1 VNGDVTYSGDKSR
14 GTGHIR
20 KTVVPLPRR
29 DAGGAEPSGA
39 LDVVPQVR
47 ESVDI
52 LRETC
57 GTNLAAI
64 VFFGSVL
71 VGTSPTQD
79 SAADLFVIVEE
90 YKRFYR
96 DLGSRFPAAR
106 SAGMMAAL
114 NRVLPP
120 NVIYL
125 RNPGD
130 LRAGAKCFIMNR
142 IDFARGLSSESRD
155 LFCRGRLIQR
165 VQIVYARSQEMRG
178 AVEQQLEDAR
188 RTALE
193 WVPLY
198 LPGRFDTF
206 DFCFRMLEVSYG
218 GEIRPEAR
226 SRVREVFEAQ
236 KTYFLLMFERLLE
249 EGVADGRLERVDGRY
264 GLAGKPPISTRLWW
278 KCFFL
283 QSKIRA
289 TLRWGKYMLTFE
301 DWLDYIARKTE
312 RRTGMSLEL
321 TKAERRLPAL
331 LLWPKLLR
339 VLKAMRSR
347 DQVEGTGRGD
357 TDRRKRVS
365 K

>member
-1 VNGDVTYSGDKSR
+1 MNGNITYPGDKPR
-14 GTGHIR
+14 AAAHAR
-20 KTVVPLPRR
+20 KAVVALPRR
-29 DAGGAEPSGA
+29 DSGNSEPFGA

-52 LRETC
+52 LREAC

-79 SAADLFVIVEE
+79 SAADLFVIIEE

-106 SAGMMAAL
+106 SAGVMASL
-114 NRVLPP
+114 NRALPP

-130 LRAGAKCFIMNR
+130 LRAGAKCFIMSQA
-142 IDFARGLSSESRD
+142 DFTHALSAESRD
-155 LFCRGRLIQR
+155 LFCRGRLTQR
-165 VQIVYARSQEMRG
+165 VQIVYARSEEAQNE
-178 AVEQQLEDAR
+178 VEEQLEGAR
-188 RTALE
+188 RSSLD

-198 LPGRFDTF
+198 LPPRFDTF

-218 GEIRPEAR
+218 GEIRPE
-226 SRVREVFEAQ
+226 SPTRVREVFEAQ

-249 EGVADGRLERVDGRY
+249 EGIADGRLKRVDGKY
-264 GLAGKPPISTRLWW
+264 ALAEKPPRSTRLWW
-278 KCFFL
+278 RFFFL

-301 DWLDYIARKTE
+301 DWLDYIARKAE
-312 RRTGMSLEL
+312 RRTGVSLEL

-339 VLKAMRSR
+339 VLKATHSR
-347 DQVEGTGRGD
+347 DRVGEPHGRDSNGEEG
-357 TDRRKRVS
+357 VPQ
-365 K
+365 

>member
-1 VNGDVTYSGDKSR
+1 VNGDVTYSGDKAR
-14 GTGHIR
+14 GIGHIR
-20 KTVVPLPRR
+20 KAVVALPRR

-39 LDVVPQVR
+39 LDFVPQVR

-52 LRETC
+52 LRDAC
-57 GTNLAAI
+57 GANLAAI

-106 SAGMMAAL
+106 SADVMAAL

-165 VQIVYARSQEMRG
+165 VQIVYARSEEVQAE
-178 AVEQQLEDAR
+178 VEQQLEDAR

-249 EGVADGRLERVDGRY
+249 EGVADGRLERVDGKYR
-264 GLAGKPPISTRLWW
+264 LAGQPPISTRLWW

-301 DWLDYIARKTE
+301 DWLDYIARKAE
-312 RRTGMSLEL
+312 RRTGVSLEL
-321 TKAERRLPAL
+321 SKAERRLPAL

-347 DQVEGTGRGD
+347 DRVEDTDRGD